1 MFKVQRIGFDLS
13 KSQTKT
19 EGETSVFIDHFIGFA
34 FASAA
39 DVGSTCLKM
48 SVQRPRGCLNFP

>member
-1 MFKVQRIGFDLS
+1 MFKAQHIGFDLS

-19 EGETSVFIDHFIGFA
+19 AGETSVFIDHFIGFA

-48 SVQRPRGCLNFP
+48 SVLRPRGCLNLP